1 MTDGTG
7 VPKTAPPLPTTPPEF
22 CTVRGPWRAALA
34 LALHIGF
41 FLAPIALVLGLLA
54 ISAFT
59 FRYDQSSGVKAALAA
74 VAVGALFAIG
84 LRAVLRSRVRPR
96 GVRLDRSEQPQIWR
110 MVESISAEAAAP
122 LPDEIRITSD
132 PTASIREDTALLGL
146 RTRTRYLELGLP
158 LLAAL
163 NVSELR
169 AVVAHELGRLTGRNK
184 LTVTAY
190 RASAS
195 VERTVDGLTGGPVKW
210 LFTGYA
216 RLFTAIAATTGHDLE
231 LAADAIAVREA
242 GTRAAATALRKR
254 IAIELGWQEY
264 SDEYLSMAKA
274 VGHTPDVLLGFRNF
288 MEHPTRKP
296 ELAERV
302 KKAIA
307 EGEDGSRTHLP
318 ARRRIEAMKRIKV
331 TGRDADDRPAF
342 ALLRNPRKSVP
353 DLEDRLMVDGLKR
366 RLGWP
371 ELARLAGAAHVAERA
386 ALLSSATAQSGL
398 PVEPTIA
405 GILPA
410 IHRGQGHDL
419 VNPVLNPGLCPER
432 IDEAA
437 VDTLTELLGCAV
449 VDALIC
455 ARRAHHELDWG
466 GPSTVRLANGQP
478 LDPDRLVRPAVTD
491 PRLIPGL
498 HRALVDLGV
507 PMTHAR
513 RPAAEPEPE
522 LAGIVSPVQCP
533 GGNYD
538 LLVTDRGLVLLPSSA
553 STTKRLLAG
562 TLARFRKAEQEQLA
576 ELAATPIGELRERPG
591 AQWVD
596 SRDVARARLDQ
607 DRAGWSLSLEL
618 YLDEYAVS
626 ELDDIGVRDGEDGVS
641 ELVLRSTADGVE
653 HGDPYRGLG
662 ELMGARMN
670 LDEPAYTNE

>member
-1 MTDGTG
+1 M
-7 VPKTAPPLPTTPPEF
+7 
-22 CTVRGPWRAALA
+22 RGPWRAFLA

-54 ISAFT
+54 IAAFT
-59 FRYDQSSGVKAALAA
+59 FRYDHGSGLKAALAA
-74 VAVGALFAIG
+74 VVVGSMLAIG

-96 GVRLDRSEQPQIWR
+96 GVPLYREEQAQVWR
-110 MVESISAEAAAP
+110 IVASIASTADAP
-122 LPDEIRITSD
+122 PPDEIRITSE
-132 PTASIREDTALLGL
+132 PNAIIREDTALLGL
-146 RTRTRYLELGLP
+146 RTRTRYLEIGLP

-169 AVVAHELGRLTGRNK
+169 AVVAHQLGRLTGRNR

-195 VERTVDGLTGGPVKW
+195 VERTVSSLTGGPVKW
-210 LFTGYA
+210 LFAGYA
-216 RLFTAIAATTGHDLE
+216 RLFTAIAATTGHALE
-231 LAADAIAVREA
+231 FAADAIAVREA
-242 GTRAAATALRKR
+242 GSRAAVTALRKAV
-254 IAIELGWQEY
+254 AIEIGWREY
-264 SDEYLSMAKA
+264 SEEYLSMATA
-274 VGHTPDVLLGFRNF
+274 IGHAPDVLLGFRSF

-296 ELAERV
+296 QLAERV
-302 KKAIA
+302 KRTIV
-307 EGEDGSRTHLP
+307 EERDGDRTHP
-318 ARRRIEAMKRIKV
+318 PVRQRIDVMRRIKV
-331 TGRDADDRPAF
+331 AEQELDERPGF
-342 ALLRNPRKSVP
+342 AVLRNPRKSVP
-353 DLEDRLMVDGLKR
+353 ELEDRLMIDGLKR
-366 RLGWP
+366 RLAWP
-371 ELARLAGAAHVAERA
+371 ELARLAGAAHVADQA
-386 ALLSSATAQSGL
+386 ALLSSAAAQSGL
-398 PVEPTIA
+398 PVEPTIG

-410 IHRGQGHDL
+410 IHRGEGLDL
-419 VNPVLNPGLCPER
+419 INPVLNPGLSPER
-432 IDEAA
+432 IEQAA

-466 GPSTVRLANGQP
+466 GPSTVRLANGHP
-478 LDPDRLVRPAVTD
+478 LDPDRLVRPAITD

-507 PMTHAR
+507 PLTHTR

-533 GGNYD
+533 GGSYD

-562 TLARFRKAEQEQLA
+562 TLARLRQAEQEQLG
-576 ELAATPIGELRERPG
+576 ELAATPISELRERPD

-596 SRDVARARLDQ
+596 SRDVASARLDQ
-607 DRAGWSLSLEL
+607 DRAGWSLSVEL

-626 ELDDIGVRDGEDGVS
+626 ELDSDCVHSEADGVCA
-641 ELVLRSTADGVE
+641 LVLRSTADGVE

-670 LDEPAYTNE
+670 LEDPVYTNE

>member
-1 MTDGTG
+1 M
-7 VPKTAPPLPTTPPEF
+7 
-22 CTVRGPWRAALA
+22 RGPWRAAVA

-54 ISAFT
+54 IAAFT
-59 FRYDQSSGVKAALAA
+59 FRYDRVSGLKAAAAA
-74 VAVGALFAIG
+74 VAVGAMLGIW
-84 LRAVLRSRVRPR
+84 LRAVLRTRVRPR
-96 GVRLDRSEQPQIWR
+96 GVRLDREEQPQLWR
-110 MVESISAEAAAP
+110 LAESIASAADAP
-122 LPDEIRITSD
+122 TPDEIRITSE
-132 PTASIREDTALLGL
+132 PNATIREDTALLGL

-169 AVVAHELGRLTGRNK
+169 AVMAHQLGHLTGRNR

-195 VERTVDGLTGGPVKW
+195 VERTVSGLTGGPVKW

-216 RLFTAIAATTGHDLE
+216 RLFTALAATTGHALE
-231 LAADAIAVREA
+231 FAADAVAVREA
-242 GTRAAATALRKR
+242 GSRAAITARRKAL
-254 IAIELGWQEY
+254 AIEIGWREY
-264 SDEYLSMAKA
+264 AEEYLSMAKA
-274 VGHTPDVLLGFRNF
+274 VGHAPDVLLGFRSF
-288 MEHPTRKP
+288 MEHPVRKSR
-296 ELAERV
+296 LAERI
-302 KKAIA
+302 KQTIA
-307 EGEDGSRTHLP
+307 EERDGDRTHP
-318 ARRRIEAMKRIKV
+318 PTRQRIDAMKRLKV
-331 TGRDADDRPAF
+331 TRELDERPAF
-342 ALLRNPRKSVP
+342 AMLRNPRKSVP
-353 DLEDRLMVDGLKR
+353 ELEDRLMIDGLKR
-366 RLGWP
+366 RLAWP

-386 ALLSSATAQSGL
+386 ALLSSAAAQSGL
-398 PVEPTIA
+398 EVEATIS
-405 GILPA
+405 GLLPA

-419 VNPVLNPGLCPER
+419 VNPVLNPGLSPER
-432 IDEAA
+432 VDDAA

-466 GPSTVRLANGQP
+466 GPSTVRLANGHP
-478 LDPDRLVRPAVTD
+478 LDPDRLVRPAVAD

-507 PMTHAR
+507 PLTHGR
-513 RPAAEPEPE
+513 RPAAEPEPS

-562 TLARFRKAEQEQLA
+562 TLARFRKAEQEQLGD
-576 ELAATPIGELRERPG
+576 LAATPICELREWPG

-596 SRDVARARLDQ
+596 SRDVASARLDQ

-618 YLDEYAVS
+618 YLDEYAMS
-626 ELDDIGVRDGEDGVS
+626 ELDDAGVRDGAEGIS

-670 LDEPAYTNE
+670 LDDAIYTNE

>member
-1 MTDGTG
+1 M
-7 VPKTAPPLPTTPPEF
+7 
-22 CTVRGPWRAALA
+22 RGPWRAALA

-54 ISAFT
+54 IAALT
-59 FRYDQSSGVKAALAA
+59 FRYDQGGGAKAALAA
-74 VAVGALFAIG
+74 VAVGAIFAIG
-84 LRAVLRSRVRPR
+84 LRAVLRNRVRPR
-96 GVRLDRSEQPQIWR
+96 GVQLGRTEQPQLWR
-110 MVESISAEAAAP
+110 MAESIAAAADAP
-122 LPDEIRITSD
+122 VPDEIRITSE
-132 PTASIREDTALLGL
+132 PKATIHEDTALLGL
-146 RTRTRYLELGLP
+146 RTRARYLELGLP

-169 AVVAHELGRLTGRNK
+169 AVVAHELGRLTGRNR

-195 VERTVDGLTGGPVKW
+195 VERTVAGLTGGPVKW
-210 LFTGYA
+210 LFTRYA
-216 RLFTAIAATTGHDLE
+216 RLFTAVTATTGRDLE
-231 LAADAIAVREA
+231 LAADAIAVREV
-242 GTRAAATALRKR
+242 GTRTAVTALRKA
-254 IAIELGWQEY
+254 IAIEIGWQGY
-264 SDEYLSMAKA
+264 TDDYLSMAKS
-274 VGHTPDVLLGFRNF
+274 VGHAPDVLLGFRSF
-288 MEHPTRKP
+288 MEHPGRKP
-296 ELAERV
+296 QLAERV
-302 KKAIA
+302 KQTIA
-307 EGEDGSRTHLP
+307 EEADGSRTRP
-318 ARRRIEAMKRIKV
+318 SARKRIEAMKRIKV
-331 TGRDADDRPAF
+331 GNKELDDRPAF
-342 ALLRNPRKSVP
+342 AMLRNPRKSVP
-353 DLEDRLMVDGLKR
+353 ELEDRLMVEGLKR
-366 RLGWP
+366 RLAWP

-386 ALLSSATAQSGL
+386 ALLSSAAAQSGL
-398 PVEPTIA
+398 PVEPTIV

-478 LDPDRLVRPAVTD
+478 LDPDRLVRPAVSD

-498 HRALVDLGV
+498 HRALVDLKV
-507 PMTHAR
+507 PLTHAR
-513 RPAAEPEPE
+513 RPAAEPEPT
-522 LAGIVSPVQCP
+522 LAGIVSPVQCAD
-533 GGNYD
+533 GNYD

-576 ELAATPIGELRERPG
+576 ELAATPISELRKQPG

-596 SRDVARARLDQ
+596 SRDVASARLDQ
-607 DRAGWSLSLEL
+607 DRGGWSLSLEL

-626 ELDDIGVRDGEDGVS
+626 ELEDVGARDGEDGMS
-641 ELVLRSTADGVE
+641 ELELRSTADGVE

-670 LDEPAYTNE
+670 LDEPAYANE